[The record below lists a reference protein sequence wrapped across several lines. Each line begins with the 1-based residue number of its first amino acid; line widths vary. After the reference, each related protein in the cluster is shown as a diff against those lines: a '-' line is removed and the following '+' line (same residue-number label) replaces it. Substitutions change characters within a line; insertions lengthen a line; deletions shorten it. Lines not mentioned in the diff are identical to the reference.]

1 MNLIDLDCSGMIIS
15 PRDPAFLK
23 TFHATVPGVSSRDFK
38 PVKELPLLKYVAL
51 MYDPNSPIVRTIGD
65 YWQRKLEAVEAAGFK
80 IQDDGSLE
88 RSTEDWLIGKND
100 GVIDVIIDFL
110 AYLKSPTWNLMVFM
124 NEKLLRYTNDALSN
138 KRNEDTKV
146 NEVYQIGT
154 KLHELNTK
162 FLGENIEDETKKFL
176 ARLRYRVE
184 EKRLG
189 IRPEDYAKRLAK
201 GDDLAEDS
209 PYGPTYRVSKIKFK
223 GNTICEPDT
232 KKQTNT

>member
-1 MNLIDLDCSGMIIS
+1 MNLVDLDCSGMIFS

-23 TFHATVPGVSSRDFK
+23 NISSTVPGLSSREIK
-38 PVKELPLLKYVAL
+38 PVKEGPLYKYIVL
-51 MYDPNSPIVRTIGD
+51 MYDPNSPLVKTIGD

-80 IQDDGSLE
+80 IKDDGSLE
-88 RSTEDWLIGKND
+88 QATEDWLIGKNE
-100 GVIDVIIDFL
+100 GVIDAIIDFL

-124 NEKLLRYTNDALSN
+124 QEKLLRYTNDALSSR
-138 KRNEDTKV
+138 RNEDTKV

-154 KLHELNTK
+154 KIQELNTK
-162 FLGENIEDETKKFL
+162 FLGESIEEETKKFL
-176 ARLRYRVE
+176 VRLRYRVE

-189 IRPEDYAKRLAK
+189 IRPEDYAKRLAQ

-209 PYGPTYRVSKIKFK
+209 PYGPTYRVSRIKFK
-223 GNTICEPDT
+223 GNSVCEQDT